1 MERVMGSRVSAPDAC
16 GDVEAVG
23 GGMAQVLGLHGIAQE
38 QKGRNQLLEEWRPG
52 LADGVEMA
60 AGRSMTVPSFDL
72 CFYGD
77 LFLPVS
83 AQGERQSPGKGWAAS
98 DVLAASVSDDEADF
112 LAEATAEV
120 EAALPDRGAA
130 MGAPRVTSMLQPL
143 ARRLTQRMDGRLV
156 LQFLAV
162 LRQVRAY
169 LDDDALAE
177 RIRERFLAGFDGA
190 PRVVMAHSLGT
201 VVAVD
206 ALRLDPHPTI
216 SMLVTVG
223 SPLGMQAVQSR
234 LRHSDVSA
242 GPPHALPN
250 VARWVNIYDP
260 GDPVA
265 AAGGLSRVWPAVEDF
280 TVGNGK
286 DPHAVRAYLGKRVT
300 GHALLDGVA
309 E

>member
-1 MERVMGSRVSAPDAC
+1 MGSRVSAPDAC

-83 AQGERQSPGKGWAAS
+83 AQGERQPPGKGSAAS

-190 PRVVMAHSLGT
+190 PRVSEHAGDARPNTLIHLYVRDID
-201 VVAVD
+201 AVSSEFETPVD
-206 ALRLDPHPTI
+206 EGGLAGRECDLADPD
-216 SMLVTVG
+216 G
-223 SPLGMQAVQSR
+223 NR
-234 LRHSDVSA
+234 LR
-242 GPPHALPN
+242 
-250 VARWVNIYDP
+250 
-260 GDPVA
+260 VA
-265 AAGGLSRVWPAVEDF
+265 ARRS
-280 TVGNGK
+280 
-286 DPHAVRAYLGKRVT
+286 
-300 GHALLDGVA
+300 
-309 E
+309 